1 MVLSLGNILYFLFW
15 SLNKEFL
22 AFLGF
27 LVFWFFSLG
36 FGSLIPDRIWSQE
49 LGISEALQNY
59 TSLKKIIYVIKY
71 STVSFSLCVLLR
83 NAPLSIL
90 ASLSRKLSIHI
101 CAAHSDKQFS
111 CFFLSHRL
119 MYKSS
124 ISDVEV
130 IKENQPA
137 KLLLS
142 LFCFLLCFWKQLF
155 LSFYC
160 SFALVT
166 AFLRCN
172 LQFLYLKLS
181 DCAFTL

>member
-36 FGSLIPDRIWSQE
+36 FGSVIPDRIWSQE

-59 TSLKKIIYVIKY
+59 TSLKKIISVIKY

-90 ASLSRKLSIHI
+90 ASLSRKLSIHV

-124 ISDVEV
+124 ISDVEGIQRKSACQTLAFTFLFPPLFFETIV
-130 IKENQPA
+130 LEI
-137 KLLLS
+137 LLL
-142 LFCFLLCFWKQLF
+142 LC
-155 LSFYC
+155 LSHHF
-160 SFALVT
+160 S
-166 AFLRCN
+166 
-172 LQFLYLKLS
+172 
-181 DCAFTL
+181 

>member
-1 MVLSLGNILYFLFW
+1 MGLFVVLSLGNILYFLFW

-36 FGSLIPDRIWSQE
+36 FGSVIPDRIWSQE

-59 TSLKKIIYVIKY
+59 TSLKKIISVIKY

-90 ASLSRKLSIHI
+90 ASLSRKLSIHV

-111 CFFLSHRL
+111 CFFSQSQANVQIYYIWCWSNTKKISLPNSCFHFSV
-119 MYKSS
+119 SS
-124 ISDVEV
+124 FVFG
-130 IKENQPA
+130 NN
-137 KLLLS
+137 
-142 LFCFLLCFWKQLF
+142 
-155 LSFYC
+155 C
-160 SFALVT
+160 SWVFT
-166 AFLRCN
+166 APLP
-172 LQFLYLKLS
+172 
-181 DCAFTL
+181 